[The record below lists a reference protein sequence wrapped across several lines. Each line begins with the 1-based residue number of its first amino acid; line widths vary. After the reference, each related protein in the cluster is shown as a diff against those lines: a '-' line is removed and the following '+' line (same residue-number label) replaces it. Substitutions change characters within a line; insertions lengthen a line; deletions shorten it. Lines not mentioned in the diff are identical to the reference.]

1 VGEQRFGIR
10 EIQIRGFRSA
20 RSVDFQPGP
29 VCALVGGPSVG
40 KSNVLEAIWTLLQ
53 QGQPTPADT
62 DRSSPGADGIEL
74 RARLSGGEELAL
86 EAGASD
92 PLRASGAEVP
102 VLFLPAALRAR
113 RLLASPVASAVAR
126 AAGEYFQREDPESAG
141 ASAAALVAGLEAL
154 CSAGTEAL
162 VLLIEEPELFLRP
175 QTQRYLYRLLRKLAL
190 AGNQVIHS
198 THEPAFLN
206 VARLEELALVEN
218 RSHLGTTVT
227 QPRGLDADAAFRA
240 ISELDAERGEL
251 FFASAV
257 VLVEGRTE
265 KLTLP
270 FIFSALGYDIDREAI
285 TIVDCGGKPN
295 IPLFI
300 RICHSVGVPCV
311 AIHDRDAST
320 GRAPSHAEQL
330 LNAEIVRL
338 AGANATIELARDFEA
353 VAGLRGHRHKPTRAF
368 EHFAHVDGEGVPG
381 PLREAVVKAMALA
394 RGER

>member
-1 VGEQRFGIR
+1 MGEPRFGIR
-10 EIQIRGFRSA
+10 EIEIRGFRSA
-20 RSVDFQPGP
+20 RSVDFRPGP

-53 QGQPTPADT
+53 GGQPTPADS
-62 DRSSPGADGIEL
+62 DRSAPDAERIAL
-74 RARLSGGEELAL
+74 RARLSDGEELAL
-86 EAGASD
+86 DAGVSD
-92 PLRASGAEVP
+92 PLRASGNDVA

-113 RLLASPVASAVAR
+113 GLLGSPVTSAAAR
-126 AAGEYFQREDPESAG
+126 AAGEHFQRGNPQSAG
-141 ASAAALVAGLEAL
+141 ASAAALVSGIEAL
-154 CSAGTEAL
+154 CSAVTHGL
-162 VLLIEEPELFLRP
+162 VLLVEEPELFLRP

-190 AGNQVIHS
+190 AGNQVIYS

-218 RSHLGTTVT
+218 RPHLGTTVT

-311 AIHDRDAST
+311 AIHDRDAAP
-320 GRAPSHAEQL
+320 GRAPSHAEQV
-330 LNAEIVRL
+330 LNAEIARL
-338 AGANATIELARDFEA
+338 AGASATIELARDFEA
-353 VAGLRGHRHKPTRAF
+353 VAGIRGHRHKPTRAF
-368 EHFAHVDGEGVPG
+368 EHFAHVDGEGVPA
-381 PLREAVVKAMALA
+381 PLGEAVVKAIALA
-394 RGER
+394 RG